1 MDLALHS
8 PRPAWM
14 RTCAKGSTMR
24 SDLSPARLADLAAF
38 CLAWQ
43 LASAQT
49 YVLTTVDVP
58 GASSTRI
65 TSINDEG
72 QLLAFAGANFTPLV
86 YQSGV
91 YSPLPPAPGGGL
103 LTPTGISDSGQIT
116 GSLNAGGFLLSGT
129 TYTTFTVPGSSGSE
143 ANNISASGLVTGDYN
158 SSGAPEQG
166 YVYNPATSTFTSVSV
181 PGAFATSAW
190 GVDAAGDVTGWY
202 VSASSGKNIGF
213 LLHNGTYSSF
223 QISGALDTLP
233 QAMNSGGLIAG
244 VSLSSD
250 FSETAFV
257 GSPSSGFQIL
267 NVAGS
272 TGIVGQSINNFGQ
285 VSGFYMDAAG
295 VDHGFIATPAW
306 LPTRTTTSGAFAFNV
321 GVTPNS
327 EIFIDAGSVTS
338 YQYQTGTGNPNFA
351 SVLLPIGIGDSL
363 YSLALCNGTSLGT
376 IAGGQA
382 FTFSSGGVS
391 CFDVGGIAPSA
402 GLSPADPEAF
412 VTGLT
417 FTASGE
423 FTGTMDP
430 LTGSTSP
437 APEPA
442 PWALLGVGLI
452 GIALARLRRRAA
464 P

>member
-24 SDLSPARLADLAAF
+24 SDLSPARLAALAAF

-190 GVDAAGDVTGWY
+190 VLTPPVT
-202 VSASSGKNIGF
+202 SQA
-213 LLHNGTYSSF
+213 GTY
-223 QISGALDTLP
+223 P
-233 QAMNSGGLIAG
+233 
-244 VSLSSD
+244 
-250 FSETAFV
+250 
-257 GSPSSGFQIL
+257 
-267 NVAGS
+267 
-272 TGIVGQSINNFGQ
+272 
-285 VSGFYMDAAG
+285 
-295 VDHGFIATPAW
+295 HH
-306 LPTRTTTSGAFAFNV
+306 
-321 GVTPNS
+321 
-327 EIFIDAGSVTS
+327 
-338 YQYQTGTGNPNFA
+338 
-351 SVLLPIGIGDSL
+351 
-363 YSLALCNGTSLGT
+363 
-376 IAGGQA
+376 
-382 FTFSSGGVS
+382 
-391 CFDVGGIAPSA
+391 
-402 GLSPADPEAF
+402 
-412 VTGLT
+412 
-417 FTASGE
+417 
-423 FTGTMDP
+423 
-430 LTGSTSP
+430 
-437 APEPA
+437 
-442 PWALLGVGLI
+442 
-452 GIALARLRRRAA
+452 LART
-464 P
+464 